1 MNKYLIISPIGDESL
16 HPEWVREKTN
26 FDLVLIYYGDNELVA
41 ESNIKYT
48 PYVYA
53 AKGEKYHL
61 IKSFI
66 ESNIEFISNYTHIWI
81 PDNDVLISTEDI
93 NRLFEMATQYQLSVC
108 QPAMEGYVSHE
119 ITKPVPN
126 SILRYTNFVEVLAPL
141 FDLESLLKIYKTFD
155 LNYSSWGYDY
165 LWSPLLD
172 YPKDKIAII
181 DDIIMTHT
189 KPVGQSYSRFPVS
202 PWEEMNGLLYSYNI
216 KKEEINYS
224 QIIKNEHIF

>member
-1 MNKYLIISPIGDESL
+1 MNKYLIISPIGDDSL
-16 HPEWVREKTN
+16 HPEWIKEKTN
-26 FDLVLIYYGDNELVA
+26 FDLVLLYYGNDESIA
-41 ESNIKYT
+41 ESNLQYT
-48 PYVYA
+48 PYVYM

-61 IKSFI
+61 LKSFI

-81 PDNDVLISTEDI
+81 PDNDVSISTENI
-93 NRLFEMATQYQLSVC
+93 NNLFETADQLQLSIC
-108 QPAMEGYVSHE
+108 QPAMDGYVSHE

-165 LWSPLLD
+165 LWSHLLD

-181 DDIIMTHT
+181 DNIIMTHT
-189 KPVGQSYSRFPVS
+189 KPVGQSYSRFPVA
-202 PWEEMNGLLYSYNI
+202 PWEEMNELLYSYNI

-224 QIIKNEHIF
+224 HIWKK